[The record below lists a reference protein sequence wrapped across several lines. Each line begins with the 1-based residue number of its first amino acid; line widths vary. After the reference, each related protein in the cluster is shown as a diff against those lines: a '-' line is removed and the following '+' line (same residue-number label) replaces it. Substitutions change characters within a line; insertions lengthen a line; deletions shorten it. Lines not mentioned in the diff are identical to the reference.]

1 MSAFGQFFADLG
13 SGITGI
19 VGGLGANIQSQADY
33 NQAAAAQIQANAA
46 ATQQIIL
53 TEAEAEKRRQQN
65 TIIIFIIVFAAPLVG
80 LGLFLAFKK

>member
-1 MSAFGQFFADLG
+1 MSAFGEFFQDLG
-13 SGITGI
+13 SGITGMI
-19 VGGLGANIQSQADY
+19 GGFGANIQSQADY

-46 ATQQIIL
+46 ATQQLIQ

-65 TIIIFIIVFAAPLVG
+65 TIIIFIIVFTAPLIG

>member
-1 MSAFGQFFADLG
+1 MSAIGNFFADLG

-19 VGGLGANIQSQADY
+19 VGGIGANIQSQADY

-46 ATQQIIL
+46 ATQQLIQA
-53 TEAEAEKRRQQN
+53 EAEAEKRRQQN
-65 TIIIFIIVFAAPLVG
+65 MIIIFVIVFAAPLIG